1 MRRIQTI
8 FLFLGLFFGC
18 LNASLAQ
25 TPQKGGVQDQVFIIQ
40 KDRVIRLPKQ
50 IRSLEKMPALP
61 QPKALG
67 TLTFPVMPFFLSVP
81 ASEIQAE
88 PATKEWE
95 VPKLDLYSGMVL
107 VGYGNFLSPLIEG
120 RYLSTQSSEWQY
132 ATKIYHQSYGKG
144 PVSWM
149 EEESKESHTELAGDV
164 SYFLEE
170 AELYSSL
177 DLKRDAY
184 TYYGRDLGFVIP
196 PNVDFRT
203 PYFDPNKQL
212 HGNLKLGIRDLDKI
226 GRIGYEG
233 EVVLGGFR
241 DSYAV
246 REQELGFEGKGEF
259 RPSKDVKASLGLSYF
274 TTATEDLKYDLNRNY
289 FSLRPEGHYKFG
301 DFHFSAGVVLV
312 SDTDSVAE
320 SKPGIRIFP
329 VLKSTYQVSEKLQVN
344 AAISGDVQRNTYR
357 SFVQEN
363 PFLGPSEQL
372 RNTVI
377 HWKVAAGI
385 VGQLWEKGQY
395 RAGIDLSRQSNLH
408 FFVNSFADTSRFE
421 LVYDVNKATVLQFN
435 TALEFKL
442 SELYSLQT
450 GVDLFHYSL
459 TTQQAAWHRPT
470 WMVSMNQQFT
480 PGEKIRLQ
488 ANFNLMGGLKARGF
502 EPQEIISTPKFQEVS
517 LNPILDL
524 QLKIDYAINSRLFIF
539 AEGNNLLNRNNTR
552 WMNYPVRGI
561 QGVGG
566 LSFKF

>member
-67 TLTFPVMPFFLSVP
+67 SLTFPVMPFFLSVP

-149 EEESKESHTELAGDV
+149 EDESKESHTELAGDV

-203 PYFDPNKQL
+203 PYFDSNKQL

-363 PFLGPSEQL
+363 PFLGPSDQL
-372 RNTVI
+372 LNTVTSFEF
-377 HWKVAAGI
+377 AAG
-385 VGQLWEKGQY
+385 VEGLATDKLVY
-395 RAGIDLSRQSNLH
+395 RAGMAVRRQSNLH
-408 FFVNSFADTSRFE
+408 FFVNSYADTSRFE
-421 LVYDVNKATVLQFN
+421 LVYDQQATVLQFN
-435 TALEFKL
+435 SDVEFSVSEKYKVTAQLDFFHYNL
-442 SELYSLQT
+442 STLQT
-450 GVDLFHYSL
+450 
-459 TTQQAAWHRPT
+459 AWHRPT
-470 WMVSMNQQFT
+470 WTASMNHRFAPFKNFT
-480 PGEKIRLQ
+480 LQ
-488 ANFNLMGGLKARGF
+488 ANLQVLGGMKARGLGQI
-502 EPQEIISTPKFQEVS
+502 ETLPPQAEVVK
-517 LNPILDL
+517 LPVVVDL
-524 QLKIDYAINSRLFIF
+524 QVNLEYQINSRLAVFVNG
-539 AEGNNLLNRNNTR
+539 ANLLNRNNMR